1 MNYDLN
7 ILTTWDLKIVNLT
20 LLDSDTGISY
30 CGKEIIKD
38 EQLKSRWYNNYSNR
52 SHVPDTLKFFSFKL
66 DRTRDIV
73 RILNLNFKQIRN
85 QELGDVLSLMKIE
98 EIVI

>member
-20 LLDSDTGISY
+20 LLDNDTGICY

-38 EQLKSRWYNNYSNR
+38 EQLKSRWYNNYSSR

-66 DRTRDIV
+66 DRTCDIV

-85 QELGDVLSLMKIE
+85 QELGEVLSLMKIE

>member
-20 LLDSDTGISY
+20 LLDNDTGISY

-38 EQLKSRWYNNYSNR
+38 EQLKSRWYNNYSSRN
-52 SHVPDTLKFFSFKL
+52 HLPDTLKFFSFKL
-66 DRTRDIV
+66 NRTCDII